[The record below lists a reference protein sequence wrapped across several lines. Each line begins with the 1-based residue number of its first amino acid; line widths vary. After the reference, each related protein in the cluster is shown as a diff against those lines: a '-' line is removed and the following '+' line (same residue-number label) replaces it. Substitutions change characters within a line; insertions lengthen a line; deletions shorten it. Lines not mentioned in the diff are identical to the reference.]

1 MEVGHRLEW
10 MEGGK
15 FTATSNGERGQDHNT
30 HHNLKRS
37 KPRGA
42 KKKKKKKWIL
52 AKFLQN
58 LGCGAADHSVE
69 GCRWPNR
76 KGKKSVGGQ
85 HLR

>member
-42 KKKKKKKWIL
+42 KKKKKKKKVDI
-52 AKFLQN
+52 
-58 LGCGAADHSVE
+58 S
-69 GCRWPNR
+69 
-76 KGKKSVGGQ
+76 
-85 HLR
+85 